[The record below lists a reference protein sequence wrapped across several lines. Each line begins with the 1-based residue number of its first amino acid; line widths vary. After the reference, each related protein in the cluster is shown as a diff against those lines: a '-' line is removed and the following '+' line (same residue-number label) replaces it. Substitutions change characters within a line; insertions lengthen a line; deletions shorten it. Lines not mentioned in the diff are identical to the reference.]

1 MRFRKARR
9 YALEPPTVAGRKLF
23 VHSDQLTSSGRA
35 NKIDH
40 NTGLTTHSQIDRS
53 AAYGAVLDQRLLRLG
68 SIDLE
73 WKNFTAMRT
82 SDVCFNDE
90 LHFVAI

>member
-1 MRFRKARR
+1 MT
-9 YALEPPTVAGRKLF
+9 LGRP
-23 VHSDQLTSSGRA
+23 A
-35 NKIDH
+35 NKIDDRARFAT
-40 NTGLTTHSQIDRS
+40 NAQIDRP
-53 AAYGAVLDQRLLRLG
+53 ATNGAVLDQRLLRLG